1 MQTSKSLGL
10 ADLSF
15 GCTTVAAICPTCC
28 DTVTN
33 KLQTMAPAACSST
46 CVWVMCTY
54 HICSHLGPRT
64 ASWLLSQ
71 GRGVQGHGVKGT
83 WGPQG
88 HESTEMQGPCSVCSL
103 ACGQHPSV
111 PDSDQYW
118 AKRQDGA
125 MCAMHPDARQ
135 QLHLIDPHAQGS
147 SMTNICSSSEAAGA
161 YNAVMDGDGS
171 SNSRMAAEA
180 GRSVAMAAD
189 RWQHQEK
196 NGSKKH
202 CSRPQDDVCVP

>member
-1 MQTSKSLGL
+1 ME
-10 ADLSF
+10 
-15 GCTTVAAICPTCC
+15 
-28 DTVTN
+28 
-33 KLQTMAPAACSST
+33 
-46 CVWVMCTY
+46 
-54 HICSHLGPRT
+54 
-64 ASWLLSQ
+64 SQ
-71 GRGVQGHGVKGT
+71 GHR
-83 WGPQG
+83 GPQG

-147 SMTNICSSSEAAGA
+147 SMTDICSSSEAAGA

-189 RWQHQEK
+189 TWQHTRRRLAATTLQQTTRRCL
-196 NGSKKH
+196 GPLV
-202 CSRPQDDVCVP
+202 SRCQGVSQGGDGRGLGTRQLRTFPAWHM